1 MRESSL
7 MAPVTRKRLWLA
19 LPAAAMALGWG
30 LRGYIGGGPLGAMIP
45 GAMVALLLAAL
56 LQQSRQ
62 AAWLAAC
69 GALGIG
75 LGGQM
80 TYGQTVGLALRPET
94 FWWAMLGFAIKGG
107 AWGLAGGAVFGTAL
121 LRDRPGWSPRRFH
134 IALAAMLAATWA
146 GWRYINAP
154 KLYLFFGLYDKPR
167 EEVWAGLILG
177 ALAFLSLFARGPF
190 RQIPLR
196 FAAWPALAGAAG
208 FPLGAALQV
217 WGRQFEPLRWLD
229 WWKAMEFTFGALLGL
244 GFGFAAWL
252 SRRELTPDHDPS
264 PAHGVQPARAL
275 LSAVAAA
282 LLIIGIEYRL
292 DLRFNYSLAAAI
304 ALAASLRSHVFARQ
318 VALTVTAAAFVLD
331 LAENKAILSGT
342 PGWLLVLAAALNFA
356 LWSSARR
363 GPRAMFLFLTWS
375 AVAVSFAK
383 AALPPHHFT
392 PGHLLT
398 QALFLALALV
408 CTRWSRALHAP
419 ATSEFSAVAS

>member
-1 MRESSL
+1 MPPRNALS
-7 MAPVTRKRLWLA
+7 LWLS

-45 GAMVALLLAAL
+45 GAINALLLAAL

-80 TYGQTVGLALRPET
+80 TYGQTVGLSLRPET
-94 FWWAMLGFAIKGG
+94 FWWAMLGFTIKGG
-107 AWGLAGGAVFGTAL
+107 AWGLAGGAVFGAAL

-134 IALAAMLAATWA
+134 IALAAMLAATWT
-146 GWRYINAP
+146 GWYYINTP
-154 KLYLFFGLYDKPR
+154 KLVYFSDPFNRPR
-167 EEVWAGLILG
+167 EELWAGLVLG
-177 ALAFLSLFARGPF
+177 ALAFLILSACGPS
-190 RQIPLR
+190 RRIPLR
-196 FAAWPALAGAAG
+196 FAACPALAGAAG
-208 FPLGAALQV
+208 LPLGAALQV
-217 WGRQFEPLRWLD
+217 WGRQFEPLRWVD
-229 WWKAMEFTFGALLGL
+229 WWKGMEFTFGAFLGL
-244 GFGFAAWL
+244 GFGLAAWL
-252 SRRELTPDHDPS
+252 SRRDLPPDHDPS
-264 PAHGVQPARAL
+264 PAPGPQTARAL

-282 LLIIGIEYRL
+282 LLIIGMEYRL
-292 DLRFNYSLAAAI
+292 DLRFNYSLAAVI

-342 PGWLLVLAAALNFA
+342 RGWLLVLATALNFA

-363 GPRAMFLFLTWS
+363 GPRAMFLFLLWS

-383 AALPPHHFT
+383 SALPPHHLT
-392 PGHLLT
+392 PSHLLT
-398 QALFLALALV
+398 QVIFLMLALV
-408 CTRWSRALHAP
+408 CTLWSRALPEPPAP
-419 ATSEFSAVAS
+419 PSTSVAS